1 MIPEAVQIFFD
12 MCSEPDIDGYEA
24 DTSLCVSENWSERSD
39 TPFLSSSDDLLLD
52 PAYWKANP
60 EKESLMRQRIFGQVT
75 TTVLAP
81 VCDLES
87 ITEPESEPD
96 AHNLTPK
103 APPAVLAPI
112 CDSDSI
118 TEPESEPDA
127 PTTAPP
133 TVLAPVCD
141 SDSITEPES
150 EPDAPTTAPPTVL
163 APVCDS
169 DSITEPES
177 EPDTPTT
184 APPTVL
190 APVCDSDSITE
201 PESEPDAPTTA
212 PPTVLAPIC
221 DSDSITEPE
230 SEPDAHNL
238 EPTVATPVH
247 KPIFATPSPPPP
259 TSIYWKYVSKE
270 EDAAWYDRSGNDDR
284 FRAVREIKRELQALC
299 DSK

>member
-24 DTSLCVSENWSERSD
+24 DTSLCVSENRSERSD

-81 VCDLES
+81 
-87 ITEPESEPD
+87 
-96 AHNLTPK
+96 
-103 APPAVLAPI
+103 I
-112 CDSDSI
+112 CDS
-118 TEPESEPDA
+118 E
-127 PTTAPP
+127 
-133 TVLAPVCD
+133 
-141 SDSITEPES
+141 
-150 EPDAPTTAPPTVL
+150 
-163 APVCDS
+163 
-169 DSITEPES
+169 SITEPES

-190 APVCDSDSITE
+190 APVCDPDSIME
-201 PESEPDAPTTA
+201 PESELDAHNLTPKA
-212 PPTVLAPIC
+212 PPAVLAPVY

-230 SEPDAHNL
+230 SEPDVPPTAPPTVRAPVFDTGSTTESESEPDAPNL

-270 EDAAWYDRSGNDDR
+270 EDAAWYDRSGKDDG

>member
-1 MIPEAVQIFFD
+1 M
-12 MCSEPDIDGYEA
+12 
-24 DTSLCVSENWSERSD
+24 SENWSERSD

-75 TTVLAP
+75 FVVSYLFSNTVSNTPVIISTT
-81 VCDLES
+81 
-87 ITEPESEPD
+87 
-96 AHNLTPK
+96 
-103 APPAVLAPI
+103 VLAPI
-112 CDSDSI
+112 CDS
-118 TEPESEPDA
+118 E
-127 PTTAPP
+127 
-133 TVLAPVCD
+133 
-141 SDSITEPES
+141 
-150 EPDAPTTAPPTVL
+150 
-163 APVCDS
+163 
-169 DSITEPES
+169 SITEPES

-201 PESEPDAPTTA
+201 PESELDAHNLTPKA
-212 PPTVLAPIC
+212 PPAVLAPVY

-230 SEPDAHNL
+230 SEPDVPPTAPPTVRAPVFDTGSTTESESEPDAPNL

-270 EDAAWYDRSGNDDR
+270 EDAAWYDRSGKDDG